1 MNVMPPTGES
11 MDAIPRGMI
20 IAFIIVFLAIIA
32 SGFFFYQSQEQQIK
46 DQVTTDLTS
55 ISTLKANQI
64 ATWREDRLYDARII
78 SAGTFFSNGADHYM
92 SYGDDESRDN
102 ILSRF
107 HEMNASLHYDNAMLV
122 DPQGNVRLSLN
133 PTITSINPSIKA
145 RVNASLK
152 HGDAVLTDFYR
163 VPGTQDIRMNLIA
176 PLHAK
181 IGDPNNS
188 VGAVVLTINPDD
200 FLYPLIMS
208 WPVPSR
214 SAETLLVERE
224 GDHVLFLNELRH
236 QPNTALNLTIPVSQS
251 DVPAVKVILGT
262 TGAFVGKDYRGVDVI
277 SVLEPVSGSP
287 WFMVAKVDA
296 EEAYTSWRS
305 RSVLIIVMVA
315 GTLVGAFIIIG
326 LIWQRRQKS
335 YYRSLY
341 TAEAERREEEQ
352 RNRERLE
359 TLLRLY
365 EMGSASEQELMDY
378 VLDAGCRLTNSSLA
392 FIGVMSPDES
402 VFDITAWSKS
412 AMKDCSVAAS
422 PIHFPIDKAG
432 IWAEAVRKQK
442 PLIVNDYTAPQTG
455 NKGLPPGH
463 VPITRFVSVPIFD
476 GQRIVMVC
484 AVANKETNYS
494 DLDVDNLT
502 LLMQGVW
509 NHLRKRSLDEALRH
523 RTSDLEAAYEEI
535 TASEEELKA
544 NYDQLAYSQRAL
556 AESEQKYRN
565 LYQFAQVGLFETSFK
580 DATIV
585 ACNQRYADLAGFES
599 VEDAI
604 GKDILHLYVNPEDRA
619 EVGRVLREQGFI
631 ENHNLQLRNQST
643 GKIFWGQFSA
653 RYNFEREVAEGSII
667 DITAQKDAEAH
678 LKESNE
684 YLTSLFDYANAPII
698 VWDREFRITRFN
710 HAFERLTGRT
720 EQAVIG
726 QHLEILF
733 PESSRSASLELI
745 RQTLTGERW
754 EGVEIPIK
762 NQSGE
767 IRIVLWNSANIVD
780 PKGTIIATIA
790 QGQDITERK
799 LADSQR
805 EAALEKLTES
815 ETRLSLTME
824 VGNAGMWEWNLD
836 SNEVRFDEQ
845 FHAMLGYGPGELP
858 STLQEWLPY
867 HNPEDIPVWMPK
879 AEAYLRGD
887 SPLYESEHRIRTKAG
902 EWAWVF
908 TRGRLVTPSNT
919 KAPRWFIGFAMNI
932 TGRKKVEAELAAA
945 QQQYRELFES
955 VGIGIFR
962 STPGPEGAIIEAN
975 PAAVKIF
982 DADNREQLLAL
993 RPSDL
998 YPDHDERQRV
1008 SDEIVSRGGITGL
1021 EVRYKSLKG
1030 RLFWGRITAIKKIAD
1045 DGFVYF
1051 DSTIE
1056 DITDRKQAEEGLKA
1070 SEEKFSTAFKT
1081 SPYAITITRIK
1092 DGSFIEVNDAFTPI
1106 TGFTHE
1112 EALSGSSVGFGLWVD
1127 AEDRK
1132 RVIST
1137 LLDGRTVNGE
1147 EFLFRRKNGE
1157 LITGLFSASIIS
1169 INNEPSILSSINDI
1183 SDRMRAEEDLHKS
1196 ELRFRTMT
1204 DWTYDWE
1211 YWINPERDA
1220 LYVSPSVERITGYS
1234 PDEFAVDKGLMERI
1248 ILPDDYA
1255 LWEKHVSL
1263 HADAD
1268 QHGNHA
1274 QIEFRIIR
1282 KDGTIRWIGH
1292 VCRSIYT
1299 EDGTWAGTRVSN
1311 RDITERKAAEDALR
1325 QSEEKYRVLFT
1336 RMIKGSALHEMVYNP
1351 SGNPV
1356 DYRIIDVNPA
1366 FESTLG
1372 IKREDIIG
1380 KTSREAYGVD
1390 APPYF
1395 DIYARVATTGQ
1406 PEWFEVYFE
1415 PMKKHFAISAYSTRK
1430 GRFAT
1435 IFEDITDRKEA
1446 EELREHLIRELEQ
1459 KNAELERFTYT
1470 VSHDLKSPLITIKG
1484 FAGLIEDDAQKGD
1497 PVQLKKDV
1505 NRITSAADT
1514 MQELLADVLELSRIG
1529 RFVSPP
1535 EKTSFSTIA
1544 HEAVELLAGPLA
1556 ERGVTVSIAPD
1567 LPLVNVD
1574 HARIREVVVNLIEN
1588 AVKFLGAQ
1596 KEPVIRIGVEMQGIT
1611 PVFFVQDNGIG
1622 IDPRYLERIFNLFE
1636 RLDVSTHGTGIGLTI
1651 VRRIIEVH
1659 GGKIWAES
1667 EGAGKGTTFKF
1678 TLPGVTEGE
1687 VRP

>member
-1 MNVMPPTGES
+1 MPPTGES
-11 MDAIPRGMI
+11 PDVIPRGLI
-20 IAFIIVFLAIIA
+20 IAFIIVVIAIIA
-32 SGFFFYQSQEQQIK
+32 SGIYIYQSQEHQIK
-46 DQVTTDLTS
+46 DKVTSDLTL
-55 ISTLKANQI
+55 ISTLKADQI
-64 ATWREDRLYDARII
+64 SAWREDRLFDARVI
-78 SAGTFFSNGADHYM
+78 SAGAFFKNGADHYLTN
-92 SYGDDESRDN
+92 GDDESREN
-102 ILSRF
+102 ILIRF
-107 HEMNASLHYDNAMLV
+107 REMNESLHYDNVMLV
-122 DPQGNVRLSLN
+122 DPQGNVRLSLD
-133 PTITSINPSIKA
+133 PTITSIQPSVKA
-145 RVNASLK
+145 RVNESIK
-152 HGDAVLTDFYR
+152 SGTVTLTDFQKMPHSDREYLN
-163 VPGTQDIRMNLIA
+163 VIA
-176 PLHAK
+176 PLLLMTNASEK
-181 IGDPNNS
+181 P
-188 VGAVVLTINPDD
+188 VGAVLLSIDPAD
-200 FLYPLIMS
+200 FLYPLVQS
-208 WPVPSR
+208 WPVASG
-214 SAETLLVERE
+214 SAETLLVQRE
-224 GDHVLFLNELRH
+224 GDQVLFLNELRH
-236 QPNTALNLTIPVSQS
+236 QNNTALNLTIPLSQT
-251 DVPAVKVILGT
+251 DVPAVMAVLGM
-262 TGAFVGKDYRGVDVI
+262 TGAFSGKDYRGIDVI
-277 SVLEPVSGSP
+277 SVLEPVPGSP
-287 WFMVAKVDA
+287 WFMVAKVDT
-296 EEAYTSWRS
+296 EEAYSSWRS

-326 LIWQRRQKS
+326 LFWQRRQKS

-352 RNRERLE
+352 QNRERLE
-359 TLLRLY
+359 TLLRLS
-365 EMGSASEQELMDY
+365 EMGSASEQELMDF

-392 FIGVMSPDES
+392 FIGVMSPEES

-432 IWAEAVRKQK
+432 IWAEAVRKRK
-442 PLIVNDYTAPQTG
+442 PLIVNDYTVPRTG
-455 NKGLPPGH
+455 KKGLPPGH

-484 AVANKETNYS
+484 AVANKETDYATT
-494 DLDVDNLT
+494 DVDNLT

-509 NHLRKRSLDEALRH
+509 NHLRKRSLDEALRQ

-556 AESEQKYRN
+556 AESERKYRN

-585 ACNQRYADLAGFES
+585 ACNQRYADLAGFKS

-619 EVGRVLREQGFI
+619 DVGRVLREKGFI
-631 ENHNLQLRNQST
+631 ENQTLELRNQST
-643 GKIFWGQFSA
+643 GKIFWAQFSA

-667 DITAQKDAEAH
+667 DITAQKDAEAR

-698 VWDREFRITRFN
+698 VWDHELKITRFNHAFEQLTGCMSDMVIGKPVGILFPEDTREHSMEFIRQAMRGERWETVEIPILRRDGTQRLVLWNSANVNNPDGTAFVTIAQGVDITERKVAVETLRETNEYLKNLIDYANAPIIVWDPMFRITRFN

-720 EQAVIG
+720 EQAVLG
-726 QHLEILF
+726 QHIEILF
-733 PESSRSASLELI
+733 PESSRDASLKLI

-754 EGVEIPIK
+754 EVVEIPIIHL
-762 NQSGE
+762 SGE

-780 PKGTIIATIA
+780 PKGTIISTIA
-790 QGQDITERK
+790 QGQDIT
-799 LADSQR
+799 
-805 EAALEKLTES
+805 
-815 ETRLSLTME
+815 
-824 VGNAGMWEWNLD
+824 
-836 SNEVRFDEQ
+836 F
-845 FHAMLGYGPGELP
+845 
-858 STLQEWLPY
+858 
-867 HNPEDIPVWMPK
+867 
-879 AEAYLRGD
+879 
-887 SPLYESEHRIRTKAG
+887 
-902 EWAWVF
+902 
-908 TRGRLVTPSNT
+908 
-919 KAPRWFIGFAMNI
+919 
-932 TGRKKVEAELAAA
+932 
-945 QQQYRELFES
+945 
-955 VGIGIFR
+955 
-962 STPGPEGAIIEAN
+962 
-975 PAAVKIF
+975 
-982 DADNREQLLAL
+982 
-993 RPSDL
+993 
-998 YPDHDERQRV
+998 
-1008 SDEIVSRGGITGL
+1008 
-1021 EVRYKSLKG
+1021 
-1030 RLFWGRITAIKKIAD
+1030 
-1045 DGFVYF
+1045 
-1051 DSTIE
+1051 
-1056 DITDRKQAEEGLKA
+1056 RKQAEEGLKA

-1092 DGSFIEVNDAFTPI
+1092 DGHFIEVNDAFTPI

-1127 AEDRK
+1127 AENRK
-1132 RVIST
+1132 RVLST

-1147 EFLFRRKNGE
+1147 VFLFKRKNGE
-1157 LITGLFSASIIS
+1157 LITGLFSARIIS
-1169 INNEPSILSSINDI
+1169 INNEPCILSSINDI
-1183 SDRMRAEEDLHKS
+1183 SDRMRAEEDLRKS

-1234 PDEFAVDKGLMERI
+1234 PDEFVVDKGLMERL

-1255 LWEKHVSL
+1255 LWEKHVLL

-1282 KDGTIRWIGH
+1282 KDGTVRWIGH

-1311 RDITERKAAEDALR
+1311 RDITDRKAVEDALR

-1336 RMIKGSALHEMVYNP
+1336 RMIEGSALHEMVYDP

-1366 FESTLG
+1366 FESSLG
-1372 IKREDIIG
+1372 IRRDDVIG

-1406 PEWFEVYFE
+1406 PEWFEVYFA

-1446 EELREHLIRELEQ
+1446 EELREHLIQELEQ

-1497 PVQLKKDV
+1497 PVQLKKDI

-1529 RFVSPP
+1529 RVVSPP

-1556 ERGVTVSIAPD
+1556 KRGVTVSIAPD

-1588 AVKFLGAQ
+1588 AVKFLGTQ
-1596 KEPVIRIGVEMQGIT
+1596 EEPVIRIGVEMQGTT

-1678 TLPGVTEGE
+1678 TLPGVPEGE